1 MLALAALLLTTGCQR
16 SGSASSTP
24 LTVLT
29 IGTADSGGTMYP
41 VGSAIADVLSTDQL
55 RINVGASTGS
65 VMNIQNLA
73 DGQVDLALVSGDAA
87 YTASHDPNG
96 NGSEL
101 RAIAA
106 VFTSVSN
113 WVAPVSTGASYIH
126 DLKGMRIGVGP
137 ENSTTELAAL
147 ATIQVLGL
155 DKSNTTLDNCGLGA
169 GTEQVIGGKLDAIHG
184 FSGIPIQGLTHLTDQ
199 ISCRVLSY
207 TQEELDTILARHP
220 IYTPAVIPAGTYA
233 GQEEDIQTFGVKALL
248 CVNSSMD
255 EELVRSL
262 TQALWESR
270 EALAQKHPAMADMSR
285 GEFLYED
292 LPLPLHQGA
301 EDFYHSLSS

>member
-1 MLALAALLLTTGCQR
+1 
-16 SGSASSTP
+16 
-24 LTVLT
+24 
-29 IGTADSGGTMYP
+29 MYP
-41 VGSAIADVLSTDQL
+41 VGSAIAKALSTDQL

-87 YTASHDPNG
+87 YTASHDPDG

-113 WVAPVSTGASYIH
+113 WVAPVSTGARYVH
-126 DLKGMRIGVGP
+126 DLKGLHIGVGP

-147 ATIQVLGL
+147 AAIQALELDGPDTVLE
-155 DKSNTTLDNCGLGA
+155 NCGLGA
-169 GTEQVIGGKLDAIHG
+169 GTEQVIAGKLDAIHG

-199 ISCRVLSY
+199 VSCRVLAY
-207 TQEELDTILARHP
+207 TQEELDTILGLHS

-233 GQEEDIQTFGVKALL
+233 GQRVDVQTFGVKALL
-248 CVNSSMD
+248 CVDASMD
-255 EELVRSL
+255 ETLVRSL

-270 EALAQKHPAMADMSR
+270 EALASEHPAMADMAR
-285 GEFLYED
+285 DTFLYED
-292 LPLPLHQGA
+292 LPIPLHKGA
-301 EDFYHSLSS
+301 EDFYDSLSS